1 MINESSA
8 KKFCKDDIS
17 KIENYDK
24 AINDQTEPWECH
36 HRDEIRI
43 LPSGMTVVRSAKDLK
58 DAGRYYN
65 CPANE
70 LIFLTKSEHSRLHS
84 MNKSDE
90 QKQKLSEAMK
100 GEGNPMYGKPCSDE
114 TRRKISEAKKGKTIS
129 DETRRKIS
137 EANKGKHSK
146 PHSDETKR
154 KISEAM
160 KGKPGLPHSDETK
173 KKLSE
178 ASRAAWARRK
188 ANA

>member
-1 MINESSA
+1 MINVEHA

-24 AINDQTEPWECH
+24 AINDHTQTWACH

-43 LPSGMTVVRSAKDLK
+43 LPSGMTVVRSRHDLN

-70 LIFLTKSEHSRLHS
+70 LIFLTKCEHSRLHS

-90 QKQKLSEAMK
+90 QKQKLSEALK
-100 GEGNPMYGKPCSDE
+100 GQTPYNKGKTLSDE
-114 TRRKISEAKKGKTIS
+114 TRRKMSEARKGEKNPQYGKPLS
-129 DETRRKIS
+129 DE
-137 EANKGKHSK
+137 A
-146 PHSDETKR
+146 KR
-154 KISEAM
+154 KISESQKAN
-160 KGKPGLPHSDETK
+160 
-173 KKLSE
+173 
-178 ASRAAWARRK
+178 WARRK